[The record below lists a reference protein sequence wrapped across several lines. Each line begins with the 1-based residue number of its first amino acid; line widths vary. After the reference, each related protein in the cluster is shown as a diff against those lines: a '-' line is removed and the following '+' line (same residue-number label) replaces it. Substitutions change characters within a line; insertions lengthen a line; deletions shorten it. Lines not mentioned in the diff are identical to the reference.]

1 MTDIINIVL
10 QVLIYIA
17 FTVLITILSHEIDKL
32 HGDIMALRA
41 EIVKLKFEK
50 GVKHPE
56 EKKPIGAEQIKPIL
70 SDKTREEL
78 KKAIA
83 NAFKV
88 PEKVIVLPQRKENE
102 Q

>member
-17 FTVLITILSHEIDKL
+17 FTVLVTILSHEIDKL

-50 GVKHPE
+50 E
-56 EKKPIGAEQIKPIL
+56 
-70 SDKTREEL
+70 
-78 KKAIA
+78 
-83 NAFKV
+83 
-88 PEKVIVLPQRKENE
+88 
-102 Q
+102 